1 MIAQSQRWQKTAM
14 AAAAVAVLGL
24 WGSHASALSLG
35 RMTVLS
41 ALGEPLRAEIDI
53 PDINAEEAAS
63 LKTTVALPEA
73 YQAAGIEYNP
83 ALRGLQMTLQRKPD
97 GHAFILVNSDRAM
110 NDPFVDLILEASWS
124 SGRIVRDYTMLFD
137 PPNLRQ
143 AQIVT
148 VTAPQVSSAPAS
160 ATPAQTPAAST
171 PSASTRPAVPAR
183 TAPPPPTAE
192 TPARTPVA
200 SSKRVTIKSGDT
212 ASRIAA
218 ANKPAG
224 VSLDQMLV
232 ALLRRNPDVFVDGN
246 INRIKAGA
254 VMNLPSAEQAQATPA
269 HEASQIVV
277 AQSRDFNDF
286 RRKLAGS
293 APAAQVSAAARQA
306 SGRVQARVED
316 KKPAALTPD
325 KLTLSKG
332 AVQGQAGEDKIAR
345 ERSARET
352 ASRAEELSKT
362 VSELSKLGAAS
373 GAAAPAPA
381 VSAPHAAPATVT
393 TAVTAPVAAP
403 PAPAVA
409 PQITAT
415 SAAPTASP
423 PKADASASVK
433 RPAAPPIQAPEPSL
447 LDELLE
453 NPLVS
458 AAAAGLVALLAGF
471 GFYRIRQRKHSG
483 QVDSAFLESRLQPD
497 SFFGAS
503 GGQRIDT
510 NEAAGATGSS
520 MMYSPSQLDAADDV
534 DPVAEAD
541 VYLAYGRDLQAEEIL
556 KEALRIH
563 PGRVAIHQ
571 KLLEICAKRRDIK
584 AFENIAHEAC
594 KLTGGHGQDWE
605 RVRELGMEVD
615 PSNALYQPGDHP
627 VSAAAPAAAE
637 AGAGSVASSTIP
649 QTLQPRLPSTAAPV
663 DLDLDLDFSLDD
675 ETSSALR
682 KAGSSTAADASR
694 PAIEPATPSL
704 GMDFGLAAEA
714 LQAGEASRA
723 GPDAESSNLPLP
735 ELPTQTDASPP
746 AQTPSNSG
754 MLEFDLG
761 SLSLDLGTPSEQS
774 VAASPDDPLAT
785 KLALAEEFSAIGDTD
800 GARALLEEVIAEA
813 SGEMKAKAQS
823 ALSQL

>member
-1 MIAQSQRWQKTAM
+1 MIAKSQRWQKTAM
-14 AAAAVAVLGL
+14 AAAAVAVLSL

-97 GHAFILVNSDRAM
+97 GRAFILVNSDRAM

-137 PPNLRQ
+137 PPSLRQ
-143 AQIVT
+143 AQTVT

-160 ATPAQTPAAST
+160 VTPAQTPAAST

-183 TAPPPPTAE
+183 TVPPPPTAE

-212 ASRIAA
+212 AGRIAA
-218 ANKPAG
+218 ANKPSG

-232 ALLRRNPDVFVDGN
+232 ALLRRNPDAFVDGN

-254 VMNLPSAEQAQATPA
+254 VMNVPSAEQAQATPA

-306 SGRVQARVED
+306 GGSVQARVED

-345 ERSARET
+345 ERNARET
-352 ASRAEELSKT
+352 ASRAEELSRT

-381 VSAPHAAPATVT
+381 ASAPHPASATVT

-403 PAPAVA
+403 PASAVA
-409 PQITAT
+409 PQIAAT
-415 SAAPTASP
+415 SVPPTASA
-423 PKADASASVK
+423 PKTDAPTSVK

-447 LDELLE
+447 LDEILE

-458 AAAAGLVALLAGF
+458 VAAGGLVALLAGF
-471 GFYRIRQRKHSG
+471 GFYRIRQRKQSA

-510 NEAAGATGSS
+510 NEAGATGSS

-571 KLLEICAKRRDIK
+571 KLLEIYAKRRDIK
-584 AFENIAHEAC
+584 AFENIANEAC

-605 RVRELGMEVD
+605 RVRELGMGVD
-615 PSNALYQPGDHP
+615 PSNALYQPGAPP
-627 VSAAAPAAAE
+627 VSGATPAVTA
-637 AGAGSVASSTIP
+637 AGAGNVARSMVSR
-649 QTLQPRLPSTAAPV
+649 TLQPRQPSTATPV
-663 DLDLDLDFSLDD
+663 DLDLDLDFSPDD
-675 ETSSALR
+675 EPSSAISE
-682 KAGSSTAADASR
+682 AVSSTAPGVSM

-704 GMDFGLAAEA
+704 DRDFGLAAAA
-714 LQAGEASRA
+714 LQPGAASHA
-723 GPDAESSNLPLP
+723 GPGSESPDLPLP

-761 SLSLDLGTPSEQS
+761 SLSLDLGTPSEQP
-774 VAASPDDPLAT
+774 VAAPPDDPFET

-800 GARALLEEVIAEA
+800 GARALIEEIIAEA
-813 SGEMKAKAQS
+813 SGEIKARAQS